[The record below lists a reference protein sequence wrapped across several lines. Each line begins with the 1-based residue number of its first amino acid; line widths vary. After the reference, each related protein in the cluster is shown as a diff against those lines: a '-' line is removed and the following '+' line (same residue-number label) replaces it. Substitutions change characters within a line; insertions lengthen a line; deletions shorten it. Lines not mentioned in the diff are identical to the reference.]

1 MITKEQLKNYANKLM
16 FDMEDNEYET
26 LVKEFDVILKQM
38 DLIGEIKE
46 IEGLEPM
53 TFPFELDDVELRCD
67 EVIRTISREDAL
79 KNADSKTDAEIKV
92 PKVVE

>member
-1 MITKEQLKNYANKLM
+1 MVTKELLKDYANKLM
-16 FDMEDNEYET
+16 FDMNDEEYET
-26 LVKEFDVILKQM
+26 LLNEFDVILKQM

-53 TFPFELDDVELRCD
+53 TFPFELDDVVLRCD
-67 EVIRTISREDAL
+67 EDIRTINTEDAIR
-79 KNADSKTDAEIKV
+79 NADSKKGNEIKV

>member
-1 MITKEQLKNYANKLM
+1 MITKELLKSYANKLM
-16 FDMEDNEYET
+16 FDMDDKEYET
-26 LVKEFDVILKQM
+26 LQKEFDVILKQM

-53 TFPFELDDVELRCD
+53 TFPFELDNIELRID
-67 EVIRTISREDAL
+67 EETRTINTEDAI
-79 KNADSKTDAEIKV
+79 KNADSKKGNEIKV

>member
-1 MITKEQLKNYANKLM
+1 MITKNLLKDYANKLM
-16 FDMEDNEYET
+16 FDMDDKEYET
-26 LVKEFDVILKQM
+26 LEKEFEVILKQM

-53 TFPFELDDVELRCD
+53 TFPFELDDVELRND
-67 EVIRTISREDAL
+67 EKIRTISTEEAL
-79 KNADSKTDAEIKV
+79 ANADSKKGDEIKV

>member
-1 MITKEQLKNYANKLM
+1 MVTKEQLKNYANKLM
-16 FDMEDNEYET
+16 FDMEDIEYET
-26 LVKEFDVILKQM
+26 LLKEFDVILKQM
-38 DLIGEIKE
+38 DLIGEIDE

-67 EVIRTISREDAL
+67 EVTRTITTDDAL
-79 KNADSKTDAEIKV
+79 KNVDSKEGIEVKV

>member
-1 MITKEQLKNYANKLM
+1 MVTKELLKDYANKLM
-16 FDMEDNEYET
+16 FDMDDNEYET
-26 LVKEFDVILKQM
+26 LLKEFDVILKQM

-53 TFPFELDDVELRCD
+53 TFPFELDAVELRCD
-67 EVIRTISREDAL
+67 EKTRTITTTDAL
-79 KNADSKTDAEIKV
+79 ANADSKKGNEIKV